1 MIQAKKLEYRG
12 ISSRLHNSSKC
23 AIIYVNHWRC
33 FILTTENT
41 LKLMECKLQSFKN
54 AYWKAKSANDE
65 VAAKKWREGC
75 VVIYKRIDKLK
86 KA

>member
-1 MIQAKKLEYRG
+1 M
-12 ISSRLHNSSKC
+12 
-23 AIIYVNHWRC
+23 
-33 FILTTENT
+33 TTENT